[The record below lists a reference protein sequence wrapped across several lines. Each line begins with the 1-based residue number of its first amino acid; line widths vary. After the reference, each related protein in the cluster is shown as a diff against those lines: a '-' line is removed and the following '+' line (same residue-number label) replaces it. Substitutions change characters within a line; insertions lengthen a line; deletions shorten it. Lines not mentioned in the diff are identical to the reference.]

1 MPIELSVDDP
11 LLTRI
16 RNVFSE
22 HADLPV
28 LEGNDTVLTYRELD
42 ARSAEV
48 AAVLADAG
56 VVAGQ
61 IVPLLMRRS
70 PALVVTQVA
79 VLRLGATYAPI
90 DLASPAARQQTMLQV
105 LDPGVVVADG
115 SVPAPALPAGVR
127 LVHLQDLDRPARSS
141 GSGPWHP
148 RPSGTPAY
156 IMFTSGSTG
165 APKAVMVPGCG
176 IVRLVCDA
184 DFAEFRREARW
195 AFLSS
200 PAFDASTLEV
210 WGALLNGGCCVVQEE
225 VLPSLDDLADFLV
238 DRRIDSAWLTSSLFN
253 AMVEDRCAALGDLRQ
268 LLTGGE
274 RVSPR
279 HARNLLT
286 TFPRVRLING
296 YGPTENTTFT
306 LCHAITLADTENP
319 SGIPIGRPV
328 RGTVVRVGDA
338 IEEPVEGELLAG
350 GLGVALGYLNDAELT
365 ARKFV
370 ELDDQRWY
378 RTGDL
383 VRRRPDGV
391 FEFLGRADRQV
402 KIQGHRIE
410 LEEVELTM
418 AACPGVGDVAVLV
431 RGDSAETQQLAA
443 CYSGLDGPPPSIDV
457 VAAHLAQ
464 RLAPTALP
472 RLLVPLSRFPL
483 SLNGKVDRGALESL
497 LDRAGDDPKT
507 DIAWRS
513 ETERQLAAIWQQVLP
528 TASIHRTAH
537 FMRMGG
543 TSLLALRVS
552 AQVRRQLGR
561 DLTPIDVLRVPVLAD
576 QARHVDEAPFC
587 SGGTAVDALGDDELP
602 LTRAQQTI
610 VAANQL
616 DESRCAYLVHTAL
629 RLEGFGDASSIR
641 HAFEVLASRHPMLR
655 VLAEHDG
662 QRSRARVM
670 DALVHEWWNCH
681 ERLVEVPRDMHW
693 PAGVLNIVN
702 RPMDTATDGVMRVD
716 FWPSEDGAG
725 LLVWTVHHVAVDEA
739 SIERC
744 LTEIDH
750 LMRGERLSP
759 VYGSPYG
766 FSTLERARTDHQAA
780 RQWSELLVNV
790 LGNQPPVVQRPP
802 GLGRETV
809 LPVPAKLDERLKALT
824 TRLGITAFSPLITA
838 YGLALQDVFGERHRF
853 VSTPF
858 SRRAEPELAEPV
870 GYFLDLRF
878 VEAGAKDQ
886 ETPADALARVYQ
898 ALLDL
903 QRPTFLSQDAVVNA
917 VALEDPTVLPHIN
930 AFGFTWRLNPV
941 RTVAFGE
948 IEARLLRVPQRG
960 ARFGICLHASS
971 IDGALHCSIEG
982 MESAFSDGKM
992 EILGDAFLR
1001 RLGELCEIS
1010 ALPAHL
1016 IVESPATKVNAITI
1030 DPNIESGL
1038 RSAWTRWV
1046 MPRIATVTG
1055 ESNFLQSGGTS
1066 LAAMRM
1072 ASQLQRQ
1079 EGLRIDVGAFLAN
1092 PTFGNLC
1099 ALAEAPDRGGLSGC
1113 VWLGS
1118 RHAPRV
1124 VVLLP
1129 GIGGHALGLFSLA
1142 ESLQEALGD
1151 DAAVAIV
1158 DLEAMLRNAPPEQP
1172 LWFVMERSLQLFRE
1186 IGSRR
1191 VIGIVGFSL
1200 GSLLAIQLA
1209 RSLPSNAV
1217 RVCLIDGYAPRAL
1230 RPSMLL
1236 RVECRT
1242 GRLLRRLGPGQEIV
1256 PEDTGVPTEH
1266 VERGDVD
1273 ARLEPLWQVL
1283 QCELAAKP
1291 PIAPNAEVHLIQALK
1306 SAQEFGLLWRRRS
1319 NGFNPRHYASWH
1331 AHGLNARHLELPRAL
1346 AARTA
1351 MLVAECLD

>member
-1 MPIELSVDDP
+1 
-11 LLTRI
+11 
-16 RNVFSE
+16 
-22 HADLPV
+22 
-28 LEGNDTVLTYRELD
+28 
-42 ARSAEV
+42 
-48 AAVLADAG
+48 
-56 VVAGQ
+56 
-61 IVPLLMRRS
+61 
-70 PALVVTQVA
+70 
-79 VLRLGATYAPI
+79 
-90 DLASPAARQQTMLQV
+90 
-105 LDPGVVVADG
+105 
-115 SVPAPALPAGVR
+115 
-127 LVHLQDLDRPARSS
+127 
-141 GSGPWHP
+141 
-148 RPSGTPAY
+148 
-156 IMFTSGSTG
+156 MFTSGSTG
-165 APKAVMVPGCG
+165 QPKAVMVPGCG
-176 IVRLVCDA
+176 IVRLVCDT
-184 DFAEFRREARW
+184 DFAEFRSGARW

-210 WGALLNGGCCVVQEE
+210 WAALLNGGCCVVQEE
-225 VLPSLDDLADFLV
+225 ISPSLDDIADFLV
-238 DRRIDSAWLTSSLFN
+238 DRGIHSAWLTSSLFN
-253 AMVEDRCAALGDLRQ
+253 ALVEDRCAALGQLQQ

-286 TFPRVRLING
+286 AFPRIRLING

-319 SGIPIGRPV
+319 SGIPIGRPIH
-328 RGTVVRVGDA
+328 GTVTRVGDA
-338 IEEPVEGELLAG
+338 IEEPAEGELLAAG
-350 GLGVALGYLNDAELT
+350 HGVALGYLNDAELT
-365 ARKFV
+365 AKKFV

-383 VRRRPDGV
+383 VRRRSDGV

-410 LEEVELTM
+410 LEEVELAM

-431 RGDSAETQQLAA
+431 RGDSAETQQLVA
-443 CYSGLDGPPPSIDV
+443 CYSGLNGPPPSTEV

-483 SLNGKVDRGALESL
+483 SLNGKVDRGALGAL
-497 LDRAGDDPKT
+497 LEHAGDDPEI
-507 DIAWRS
+507 DINWRN
-513 ETERQLAAIWQQVLP
+513 ETERQLAGIWQQVLP
-528 TASIHRTAH
+528 TASVHRSAH

-576 QARHVDEAPFC
+576 QARQVHEAPLP
-587 SGGTAVDALGDDELP
+587 SGSTPLEALGDDELP
-602 LTRAQQTI
+602 LTLAQQSI

-629 RLEGFGDASSIR
+629 RLEGFVDVSSIR
-641 HAFEVLASRHPMLR
+641 HAFEVVASRHPMLR
-655 VLAEHDG
+655 MQAEHDG
-662 QRSRARVM
+662 LRSRARIM
-670 DALVHEWWNCH
+670 DALGSGWWSH
-681 ERLVEVPRDMHW
+681 HDRLIEVPRDMHW
-693 PAGVLNIVN
+693 PAHVLDIVN

-716 FWPSEDGAG
+716 FWPAEEGAG
-725 LLVWTVHHVAVDEA
+725 LLVWTAHHVAVDEA

-750 LMRGERLSP
+750 LLRGEQLSP

-780 RQWSELLVNV
+780 RQWSGLLVSA
-790 LGNQPPVVQRPP
+790 LANQPPVVQRPP
-802 GLGRETV
+802 GLGHETA

-824 TRLGITAFSPLITA
+824 ARLGITAFSPLITA

-858 SRRAEPELAEPV
+858 SRRVEPELIEPV

-878 VEAGAKDQ
+878 VEAGSKDQ
-886 ETPADALARVYQ
+886 ETPADALARVHH
-898 ALLDL
+898 ALLEL
-903 QRPTFLSQDAVVNA
+903 QCPTFLSQDAVVKA
-917 VALEDPTVLPHIN
+917 VAAQDPTVLPHIN
-930 AFGFTWRLNPV
+930 AFGFTWRLNPA
-941 RTVAFGE
+941 RAVAFGE

-971 IDGALHCSIEG
+971 IGGVLHCSVEA
-982 MESAFSDGKM
+982 MESAFSDGRV
-992 EILGDAFLR
+992 EDLGEAFLR
-1001 RLGELCEIS
+1001 RLDELCEIS

-1016 IVESPATKVNAITI
+1016 IGEGPAIKVNATSV
-1030 DPNIESGL
+1030 DPNTESAL

-1046 MPRIATVTG
+1046 MPQVPAIVG

-1079 EGLRIDVGAFLAN
+1079 AGLRIDVGAFLAK

-1099 ALAEAPDRGGLSGC
+1099 ALAEAPDRGRLSGC

-1118 RHAPRV
+1118 QDAPRV

-1129 GIGGHALGLFSLA
+1129 GLGGHALGLFSLA
-1142 ESLQEALGD
+1142 EKLQEALGD

-1186 IGSRR
+1186 IGIQR

-1200 GSLLAIQLA
+1200 GSLLALQLA

-1230 RPSMLL
+1230 RPSVLL
-1236 RVECRT
+1236 RVECRM
-1242 GRLLRRLGPGQEIV
+1242 GRLLHRLGPGQEVV
-1256 PEDTGVPTEH
+1256 PQDTGVPPDQ

-1273 ARLEPLWQVL
+1273 VRLEPLWRVL
-1283 QCELAAKP
+1283 QCELAAKL

-1306 SAQEFGLLWRRRS
+1306 SAQEFGLLWRGRS

-1331 AHGLNARHLELPRAL
+1331 AHGLNARHLELPRTL